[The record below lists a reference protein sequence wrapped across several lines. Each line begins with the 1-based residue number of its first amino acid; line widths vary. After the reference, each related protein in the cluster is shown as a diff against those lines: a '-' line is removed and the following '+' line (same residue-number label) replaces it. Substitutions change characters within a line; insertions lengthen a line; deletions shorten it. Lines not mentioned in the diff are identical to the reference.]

1 LTPFLRKRVRLL
13 NLFLDERVKATASI
27 YKGGSYHTA
36 DGKEIYGFWA
46 KLSDAEFAK
55 LELEVVY
62 RLTLQ
67 RQSEK
72 YQCRIGADVALIRP
86 E

>member
-1 LTPFLRKRVRLL
+1 L

-55 LELEVVY
+55 IEPGVSY
-62 RLTLQ
+62 RLAPQ
-67 RQSEK
+67 RRDGK
-72 YQCRIGADVALIRP
+72 YRWRIGADVALIRK